1 MFENKDYGEIPLT
14 YKAYS
19 CKNTVNFVNM
29 TALGEMLLSLKHLY
43 GVDISKIEIYSYA
56 C

>member
-14 YKAYS
+14 YEVYS

-43 GVDISKIEIYSYA
+43 GVDISKTEIYSYA